1 MLFYE
6 DGKKIRYNPYNMKR
20 DSLCGSGMESDAYK
34 INDKV
39 VKFYKR
45 YCKKI
50 RMDKKTCNA
59 LSQIS
64 TKRILMPKTSLLDK
78 KRNIQGYTMEYIED
92 IGKDSFFKL
101 TKENLKEEIEKLEED
116 IIQLS
121 DNAVEIRDILEESNT
136 VFHNGVYLIDPG
148 SYSIG
153 KKMIKNV

>member
-64 TKRILMPKTSLLDK
+64 TKRILMPKTFLK
-78 KRNIQGYTMEYIED
+78 NILMEIHHY
-92 IGKDSFFKL
+92 
-101 TKENLKEEIEKLEED
+101 
-116 IIQLS
+116 
-121 DNAVEIRDILEESNT
+121 
-136 VFHNGVYLIDPG
+136 
-148 SYSIG
+148 
-153 KKMIKNV
+153 